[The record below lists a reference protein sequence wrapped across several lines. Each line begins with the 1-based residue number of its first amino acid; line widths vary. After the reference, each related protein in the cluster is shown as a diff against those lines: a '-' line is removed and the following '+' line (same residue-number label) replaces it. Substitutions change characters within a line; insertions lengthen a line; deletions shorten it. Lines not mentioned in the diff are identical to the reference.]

1 MKAKLLFIFCFL
13 FLKSF
18 SQISNTV
25 KLENLDLPT
34 TPAVVLL
41 DQNVTSIENPK
52 TIKEF
57 GLSVINS
64 FKDNALPQNYAVEFN
79 PYWIFKRNTDIY
91 QYFKDER
98 YSGFTH
104 NQAISFA
111 FIKIDTVQ
119 NVSIGYRTNLFR
131 VMSRKYDENLV
142 SLTDKIW
149 ILNLLNKAEYERLI
163 QLAEDEKEPIIRNI
177 TDMEN
182 ASSFKEFS
190 TAYRNILLKLKDS
203 SLDIAPLK
211 SIIKKIDSVSSDG
224 EQSFDNNKK
233 SLVGLYKNLKTAI
246 EYLKFDRT
254 KFSNDNIKAMEEV
267 QKTIVDLSEM
277 KPKFSIDFAGA
288 YNHFW
293 DNKDFS
299 SGRFGRL
306 GAWLTMNYNI
316 DLNKDKNEKEK
327 NYLKLFLLNRYIVD
341 KMKFDKASSTYG
353 NNSFYDIGG
362 KLNFEF
368 NKLSFGYEYIQRFG
382 DDENYRSV
390 GSIMYRINDNVS
402 LIGGFGKNFENKDNM
417 IATLGLRWGLNFN
430 NDFETDTP
438 KTNNQ

>member
-1 MKAKLLFIFCFL
+1 M
-13 FLKSF
+13 
-18 SQISNTV
+18 

-79 PYWIFKRNTDIY
+79 PYWIFKRNKDIY
-91 QYFKDER
+91 KYFNDER

-131 VMSRKYDENLV
+131 VMGVSYGNDLKSLNDKILHLNSLNKDENDRLV
-142 SLTDKIW
+142 RLSEEE
-149 ILNLLNKAEYERLI
+149 KALI
-163 QLAEDEKEPIIRNI
+163 HGNIIDLGETNSFED
-177 TDMEN
+177 
-182 ASSFKEFS
+182 FS
-190 TAYRNILLKLKDS
+190 KNYKSILLELKAS
-203 SLDIAPLK
+203 SLDITPLN
-211 SIIKKIDSVSSDG
+211 SIIKKIDSISSG
-224 EQSFDNNKK
+224 GKQSFDNNKK
-233 SLVGLYKNLKTAI
+233 PLIDLYKTFKTAI

-267 QKTIVDLSEM
+267 QKSIVDLSEM

-293 DNKDFS
+293 NNKDFS

-316 DLNKDKNEKEK
+316 SLNKDNNEKK
-327 NYLKLFLLNRYIVD
+327 QNYLKLFLLNRYIVD
-341 KMKFDKASSTYG
+341 KMKFDKVSSTYG
-353 NNSFYDIGG
+353 NNSFMI
-362 KLNFEF
+362 LE
-368 NKLSFGYEYIQRFG
+368 
-382 DDENYRSV
+382 EN
-390 GSIMYRINDNVS
+390 
-402 LIGGFGKNFENKDNM
+402 
-417 IATLGLRWGLNFN
+417 
-430 NDFETDTP
+430 
-438 KTNNQ
+438 

>member
-1 MKAKLLFIFCFL
+1 MKTKLLFILCFL

-79 PYWIFKRNTDIY
+79 PYWIFKRNKDIY
-91 QYFKDER
+91 KYFNDER

-131 VMSRKYDENLV
+131 VMGVSYGNDLKSLNDKILHLNSLNKDENDRLV
-142 SLTDKIW
+142 RLSEEE
-149 ILNLLNKAEYERLI
+149 KALI
-163 QLAEDEKEPIIRNI
+163 HGNIIDLGETNSFED
-177 TDMEN
+177 
-182 ASSFKEFS
+182 FS
-190 TAYRNILLKLKDS
+190 KNYKSILLELKAS
-203 SLDIAPLK
+203 SLDITPLN
-211 SIIKKIDSVSSDG
+211 SIIKKIDSISSG
-224 EQSFDNNKK
+224 GKQSFDNNKK
-233 SLVGLYKNLKTAI
+233 PLIDLYKTFKTAI

-254 KFSNDNIKAMEEV
+254 KFSNDNIKAIEEV
-267 QKTIVDLSEM
+267 QKSIVDLSEM

-293 DNKDFS
+293 NNKDFS

-316 DLNKDKNEKEK
+316 SLNKDNNEKK
-327 NYLKLFLLNRYIVD
+327 QNYLKLFLLNRYILD
-341 KMKFDKASSTYG
+341 KMKFDKVSSTYG

-382 DDENYRSV
+382 DDEEYRSV
-390 GSIMYRINDNVS
+390 GSVMYRINDNVS

>member
-131 VMSRKYDENLV
+131 VMSKKYDENLV

-149 ILNLLNKAEYERLI
+149 ILNLLNNAEYERLI
-163 QLAEDEKEPIIRNI
+163 QLAEDEKGPIIGNI

-211 SIIKKIDSVSSDG
+211 SIIKKIDSVSSG
-224 EQSFDNNKK
+224 REKSFDNNKK
-233 SLVGLYKNLKTAI
+233 FLVGLYKKFKADVVT
-246 EYLKFDRT
+246 LKFDRA
-254 KFSNDNIKAMEEV
+254 KFSQDNIKAMEEV
-267 QKTIVDLSEM
+267 QKTIVNLSEM

-382 DDENYRSV
+382 DDEDYRSV

-430 NDFETDTP
+430 NDFDTDIP

>member
-1 MKAKLLFIFCFL
+1 M
-13 FLKSF
+13 KSF

-131 VMSRKYDENLV
+131 VMSKKYDENLV

-149 ILNLLNKAEYERLI
+149 ILNLLNNAEYERLI
-163 QLAEDEKEPIIRNI
+163 QLAEDEKGPIIGNI

-211 SIIKKIDSVSSDG
+211 SIIKKIDSVSSG
-224 EQSFDNNKK
+224 REKSFDNNKK
-233 SLVGLYKNLKTAI
+233 FLVGLYKKFKADVVT
-246 EYLKFDRT
+246 LKFDRA
-254 KFSNDNIKAMEEV
+254 KFSQDNIKAMEEV
-267 QKTIVDLSEM
+267 QKTIVNLSEM

-382 DDENYRSV
+382 DDEDYRSV

-430 NDFETDTP
+430 NDFDTDIP

>member
-1 MKAKLLFIFCFL
+1 MKAKLLFIFCII

-18 SQISNTV
+18 SQINNTV

-57 GLSVINS
+57 GLSVISS

-79 PYWIFKRNTDIY
+79 PYWIFKKNTDIS

-98 YSGFTH
+98 NSGFTH

-119 NVSIGYRTNLFR
+119 NVSIGYRTNVFR
-131 VMSRKYDENLV
+131 VMSKKYDENLV
-142 SLTDKIW
+142 SLTDKISK
-149 ILNLLNKAEYERLI
+149 LNLSNNIEYERLI
-163 QLAEDEKEPIIRNI
+163 QLTEEEKGLIIGNI

-182 ASSFKEFS
+182 EASFEKFS
-190 TAYRNILLKLKDS
+190 SAYKSVLLELKAS
-203 SLDIAPLK
+203 SLDTTPLN
-211 SIIKKIDSVSSDG
+211 SIIKKIDSASSDAR
-224 EQSFDNNKK
+224 QSFANRSKPFMD
-233 SLVGLYKNLKTAI
+233 LYKTLKI
-246 EYLKFDRT
+246 GVGNLKFDRT
-254 KFSNDNIKAMEEV
+254 KFDNANIKAMDEV
-267 QKTIVDLSEM
+267 QKAVVDLSEM

-293 DNKDFS
+293 DNKNFS
-299 SGRFGRL
+299 SGKFGRL

-316 DLNKDKNEKEK
+316 SLNKVKDEKK
-327 NYLKLFLLNRYIVD
+327 QNFLKLFLLNRYIVD
-341 KMKFDKASSTYG
+341 KMNFDKIKSTYG

-368 NKLSFGYEYIQRFG
+368 NKLSFGYEYIRRFG
-382 DDENYRSV
+382 DDEEYRSV
-390 GSIMYRINDNVS
+390 GNVMYRINDNVS

-430 NDFETDTP
+430 NDFETDTT